1 MDELGS
7 HLISDHPS
15 KPKLTRL
22 KMVKDE
28 LRGLNKVLGRLEK
41 QSLGLAD
48 YAQGLRKLAN
58 AVGVL
63 ADEVGALQ
71 SEVAGINDDL
81 GDMELEREEKEPD

>member
-15 KPKLTRL
+15 KPKPTRL

-48 YAQGLRKLAN
+48 YAQGLRKVAN
-58 AVGVL
+58 VLGVAL
-63 ADEVGALQ
+63 DELESLQ
-71 SEVAGINDDL
+71 VEVKGL
-81 GDMELEREEKEPD
+81 GDEWADQLLEKEEREG